1 MKKTNHVNL
10 KEMNFDQLFKQISPE
25 EISDN
30 VFTLA
35 GKDFFAIT
43 AGKEDRYNSMIGSG
57 GGWAVLF
64 KKPTTWCILRADRYT
79 LELIQKEHLFLIFF
93 REVRHRIGLLL

>member
-1 MKKTNHVNL
+1 MKEKPNRVNV
-10 KEMNFDQLFKQISPE
+10 KAMNFDQLFKQISPE

-43 AGKEDRYNSMIGSG
+43 AD
-57 GGWAVLF
+57 VT
-64 KKPTTWCILRADRYT
+64 P
-79 LELIQKEHLFLIFF
+79 
-93 REVRHRIGLLL
+93 